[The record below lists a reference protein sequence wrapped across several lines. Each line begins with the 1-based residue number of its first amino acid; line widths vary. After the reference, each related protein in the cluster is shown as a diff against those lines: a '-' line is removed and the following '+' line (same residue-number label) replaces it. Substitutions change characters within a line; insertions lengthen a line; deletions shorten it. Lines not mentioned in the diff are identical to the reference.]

1 MSCFLYY
8 RLLQILKCLYWKF
21 LIEKMKIYRW
31 HSKFVQKFW
40 FSTSLLINSTC
51 NIIVPHHFF
60 CKPGFFSTIIPFSY
74 RNFKKKSHSYSASK
88 SQAVFFLIRNVHKA
102 LKIYLEY
109 RYMEHFAIFPLLQKN
124 ATITAST
131 KSVVVD
137 SVSKDWEVKLS
148 LTWIYVSFPNVC
160 NTL

>member
-40 FSTSLLINSTC
+40 FSTSLLINSPC
-51 NIIVPHHFF
+51 HIIIPHHFF
-60 CKPGFFSTIIPFSY
+60 VNQGFFPQIYHFLIGIS
-74 RNFKKKSHSYSASK
+74 KKILIHTQLQSCRSC
-88 SQAVFFLIRNVHKA
+88 FLIRNVHKA